1 MLPGQTKLFS
11 QVTMLSDQQT
21 TYDVGTGQE
30 YTPQQ
35 L

>member
-11 QVTMLSDQQT
+11 PVTMLSDQQT
-21 TYDVGTGQE
+21 TYDTDGAGVHAA
-30 YTPQQ
+30 Q